1 MTSDISSGRG
11 AGGTPGVLT
20 PAGADG
26 QARKSRVVGRRPGMV
41 VLLIGLGM
49 LRSRRFHEQVIT
61 GAIRLAALTRIA
73 HQNEARAWAG
83 LVAWDKRQNL
93 REQRSAKTGPA

>member
-20 PAGADG
+20 PAGASG
-26 QARKSRVVGRRPGMV
+26 QARTSRVVRQRPAMV
-41 VLLIGLGM
+41 VLLTGLGL
-49 LRSRRFHEQVIT
+49 LRSRRFPGQVII
-61 GAIRLAALTRIA
+61 GVIGLAALARIA
-73 HQNEARAWAG
+73 RENQVRAWAR

-93 REQRSAKTGPA
+93 RDQRSAKTESA